1 MSYSYFYRY
10 IYKYNDDYWIIKN
23 NEWYLSFPTL
33 EEALFERDRLIAV
46 DWDWE
51 LYCELPSTINNYIH
65 LDLPPFEHKPKYIVT
80 DRENWV
86 VRGKGRNGKYY
97 GTYYTEEEAEEIR
110 LIHNGR
116 KYHYPQR
123 YRVQKRIDG
132 RSVTFGY
139 FKTLKEAEEEVLR
152 LKENDW
158 RKT

>member
-1 MSYSYFYRY
+1 MSYKNFYRH
-10 IYKYNDDYWIIKN
+10 IYKYNDDYWIIKD

-65 LDLPPFEHKPKYIVT
+65 IDLPPFNHHPKYITIDKERWTVKT
-80 DRENWV
+80 
-86 VRGKGRNGKYY
+86 RGRKGKYL
-97 GTYYTEEEAEEIR
+97 GTYHTEKEAKDVALIYDGTIMHCPLRYT
-110 LIHNGR
+110 
-116 KYHYPQR
+116 
-123 YRVQKRIDG
+123 VQKRINGKTMSFG
-132 RSVTFGY
+132 RYETMD
-139 FKTLKEAEEEVLR
+139 EAEERVLW